1 MQHNKMGIATSSNV
15 QLMLVKDNQELIS
28 SIIQQSLN
36 TNNQSQIIDISNI
49 HGDVTITGMNQ
60 SQTSTLN
67 MRGVFDASTTD
78 NAQRSFASSTTQSA
92 KSLVKDLNLGS
103 ASAASNQVMQYIEVA
118 SKIAATIHQT
128 CGNTLTQLQNISISN
143 IAGNVS
149 LTRTGQ
155 EQVATSL
162 ATCFGKVVSETS
174 AVSDLALK
182 NEQVASASSIGLN
195 MFTILIFI
203 VIFLVGGGMPLLL
216 GYKNLVI
223 FGILAAIGIGIASSG
238 YYTSSQDMKMT
249 IFSPTIR
256 KSCTSPDAIPAT
268 EQYETIEQVGKACL
282 DKGYAAFDYIGY
294 ETSKD
299 GRDVTAVNDPP
310 KVLFYKSIPK
320 DCTAPFTSQDH
331 VQLIHIPK
339 YGSGSGG
346 PKIDPTGNIYDI
358 WLDTDT
364 SDWYVFEEV
373 WRLRGRFSTLFDKPK
388 APAAWVVPNVTVSP
402 QTATIFVEPTI
413 AANPALWRVRFADVT
428 KIAPGPG
435 MFTIQPKY
443 NNVSGYKYTKW
454 NLPTILG
461 GLALGMAGIGG
472 GVYSLVRTN

>member
-1 MQHNKMGIATSSNV
+1 MGIATSSNV

-49 HGDVTITGMNQ
+49 HGDVTITGMTQ
-60 SQTSTLN
+60 SQYSTLN

-78 NAQRSFASSTTQSA
+78 NAQRTFASSTSQSA

-118 SKIAATIHQT
+118 SKVAATIHQT

-143 IAGNVS
+143 IDGNVS
-149 LTRTGQ
+149 LTHTGQ

-223 FGILAAIGIGIASSG
+223 F
-238 YYTSSQDMKMT
+238 
-249 IFSPTIR
+249 
-256 KSCTSPDAIPAT
+256 
-268 EQYETIEQVGKACL
+268 V
-282 DKGYAAFDYIGY
+282 
-294 ETSKD
+294 
-299 GRDVTAVNDPP
+299 
-310 KVLFYKSIPK
+310 
-320 DCTAPFTSQDH
+320 
-331 VQLIHIPK
+331 
-339 YGSGSGG
+339 
-346 PKIDPTGNIYDI
+346 
-358 WLDTDT
+358 
-364 SDWYVFEEV
+364 
-373 WRLRGRFSTLFDKPK
+373 
-388 APAAWVVPNVTVSP
+388 
-402 QTATIFVEPTI
+402 
-413 AANPALWRVRFADVT
+413 
-428 KIAPGPG
+428 
-435 MFTIQPKY
+435 
-443 NNVSGYKYTKW
+443 
-454 NLPTILG
+454 
-461 GLALGMAGIGG
+461 
-472 GVYSLVRTN
+472 